1 MYLQLKVDLITNG
14 PVVLVV
20 LTIHHVIFNVTRDYI
35 VNRLPTND
43 HTVACYVL
51 NTLSN
56 VLLISWM
63 NLQARDM
70 KTDLMKEECGD
81 YTPRDFTM

>member
-1 MYLQLKVDLITNG
+1 MLSERKTRNILHERSSMYLQLKVDLITNG

-56 VLLISWM
+56 VLLIS
-63 NLQARDM
+63 
-70 KTDLMKEECGD
+70 
-81 YTPRDFTM
+81 